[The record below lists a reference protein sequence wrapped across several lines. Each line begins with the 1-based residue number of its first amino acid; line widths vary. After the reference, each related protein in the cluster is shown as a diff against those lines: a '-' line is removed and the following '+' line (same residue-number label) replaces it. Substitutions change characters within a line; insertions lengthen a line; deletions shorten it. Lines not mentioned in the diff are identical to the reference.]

1 MEASRIKQILSF
13 LEDDLIPPPPALK
26 FIKEVLKP
34 MEFERIFKAFS
45 MLKFSFLYSA
55 NLLK

>member
-13 LEDDLIPPPPALK
+13 LEDDLIPPPALK